1 MAISRRSLSR
11 ASALTLAAATFAAC
25 GDSTGP
31 LDVTPDQF
39 ESIGFAVSTEIEA
52 GVMQLA
58 AQDVMGGVT
67 TPMLSLRSRASG
79 SLLGRSPLGRS
90 PLRLQSMREV
100 DPACGV
106 PSQDPPTDTDG
117 DQIPDN
123 FSITFALPACHF
135 VDPTGYMDLTGL
147 FRVTDP
153 QPGTAGLALNLSV
166 ENLRISFGGGEF
178 TGSAT
183 RDGSASVTGSGTG
196 LSQTQDWTET
206 VQITGLPR
214 VGVDVN
220 WASTFAAAPG
230 STITPGQPL
239 PNGAYSPNGTVRYEE
254 GNRAASFSVTTVT
267 ALQYSATCA
276 ADMETGSALSPFTA
290 GQVIVEF
297 ADENRAGQVTI
308 SYTGCNE
315 ATVQFVAQ

>member
-1 MAISRRSLSR
+1 MVISRRSLSR

-25 GDSTGP
+25 SDSTGP

-39 ESIGFAVSTEIEA
+39 ETIGFAVSSELET

-58 AQDVMGGVT
+58 AQDVMSGGVT
-67 TPMLSLRSRASG
+67 PTLSIRSRASG
-79 SLLGRSPLGRS
+79 SLLRRSPF
-90 PLRLQSMREV
+90 RLQSAGEV

-135 VDPTGYMDLTGL
+135 EDPTGYMDLTGL
-147 FRVTDP
+147 FRVSDP

-166 ENLRISFGGGEF
+166 ENMRISFNDAEF
-178 TGSAT
+178 SGSAT

-196 LSQTQDWTET
+196 LSQTQDWSES
-206 VQITGLPR
+206 VQISGFPR

-220 WASTFAAAPG
+220 WAATFAAAAG

-239 PNGAYSPNGTVRYEE
+239 PSGTYSPNGSIRYQE

-276 ADMETGSALSPFTA
+276 ADMETGAAMTPFTA
-290 GQVIVEF
+290 GQVVVEF
-297 ADENRAGQVTI
+297 ADENRAGSVTVT
-308 SYTGCNE
+308 YAGCND